1 MASTVQICNRALQK
15 LGANII
21 ISLTDNSP
29 SARACNAAY
38 EPVKLAELRGHTW
51 NFAIK
56 RAQLSATIPAPL
68 FGRQNAFPVPNDFLR
83 LLPPDP
89 DLNLNDLDWQIEGR
103 QIITNDDA
111 PINVRY
117 VYNVTDPNEMDALF
131 REALA
136 TKLAMELCE
145 KLTQSNTK
153 GDSLKADYRDIIA
166 MARKTN
172 AIENIAAEPP
182 TDQWI
187 TVRA

>member
-21 ISLTDNSP
+21 ISLTDNSV

-38 EPVKLAELRGHTW
+38 EPVKLAELRMHTW

-56 RAQLSATIPAPL
+56 RAQLSATIPSPL
-68 FGRQNAFPVPNDFLR
+68 FAKANAFPVPNDFLR

-89 DLNLNDLDWQIEGR
+89 DHNLNCLDWQIEGR
-103 QIITNDDA
+103 QILTNDTA
-111 PINVRY
+111 PLEVRY
-117 VYNVTDPNEMDALF
+117 IYNVTDPNEMDALF
-131 REALA
+131 REALSA
-136 TKLAMELCE
+136 KLAMELCE
-145 KLTQSNTK
+145 QLTQSNTK
-153 GDSLKADYRDIIA
+153 MDAIAKSYEAIIQ

-182 TDQWI
+182 TDTWI